1 MTAPAA
7 MPAAMPAA
15 LSGAMKLLRLIA
27 RTRRWLIVAG
37 LAAVVVITLQR
48 GVFSNTHTT
57 FPIFRQSY
65 HHLVT
70 GSDLYAMYPAEQG
83 NAPADRFKYSP
94 TAALLYG
101 PFAIVPSAF
110 GLLLWNLLN
119 ATALFLAFTVLLRRR
134 AATLAMVLTLPF
146 LVHSLQSSS
155 SNGLVAALIIFAFV
169 AIDRGSRWGA
179 ATLIALGT
187 LIKLF
192 PIAALT
198 FALFS
203 PKRWKFVVA
212 FAVVFAA
219 LLATPLLVTPLHTL
233 LSQYDSWRTMVLND
247 EVDLTFGLSVMR
259 GIRVYLGVDMP
270 NWPLQAIGTAL
281 LVLPLALHRER
292 WHEANFRRLFL
303 SSVLV
308 FCVVFNH
315 QAEHQ
320 SFVIAAAGMGS
331 WYVTSARTVQHTVM
345 LVLALVGIETLPFV
359 LIWMSMQADLIWWPP
374 QRVRKAVPSGEP
386 DPFMVGAPFAAIRQS
401 RAEALP

>member
-1 MTAPAA
+1 
-7 MPAAMPAA
+7 MPAAK
-15 LSGAMKLLRLIA
+15 SGVTKLFRLIA
-27 RTRRWLIVAG
+27 RTRRWLIIAG
-37 LAAVVVITLQR
+37 LAAVVVATLQR

-101 PFAIVPSAF
+101 PFAIVPAAF

-169 AIDRGSRWGA
+169 AIERGSQWGS
-179 ATLIALGT
+179 ATLVALGV

-198 FALFS
+198 FALFQ
-203 PKRWKFVVA
+203 PKRWKFAIA
-212 FAVVFAA
+212 FVVVFAA
-219 LLATPLLVTPLHTL
+219 LLAMPLLVTPLHTL
-233 LSQYDSWRTMVLND
+233 LAQYDSWRMMVLSD

-259 GIRVYLGVDMP
+259 GIRVYLGIEMP

-292 WHEANFRRLFL
+292 WQEANFRRLFL

-320 SFVIAAAGMGS
+320 SFVIAAAGMGI
-331 WYVTSARTVQHTVM
+331 WYATTARTVRHTVM

-359 LIWMSMQADLIWWPP
+359 LIWISMQAELIWWPP
-374 QRVRKAVPSGEP
+374 RAERNAAPSTEPEPSILGVPS
-386 DPFMVGAPFAAIRQS
+386 AAIRQS
-401 RAEALP
+401 RAEALS

>member
-1 MTAPAA
+1 MAAPAT
-7 MPAAMPAA
+7 MPEAS
-15 LSGAMKLLRLIA
+15 SGVTKLFRLIA
-27 RTRRWLIVAG
+27 RTRRWLIIAG
-37 LAAVVVITLQR
+37 LAAVVVATLQR
-48 GVFSNTHTT
+48 GVFSNAHTT

-83 NAPADRFKYSP
+83 TAPADRFKYSP
-94 TAALLYG
+94 IAALLYG
-101 PFAIVPSAF
+101 PFAIVPAAL
-110 GLLLWNLLN
+110 GLFLWNLLN
-119 ATALFLAFTVLLRRR
+119 AIALFLAFNVLLRRR

-169 AIDRGSRWGA
+169 AIERGSRWGS
-179 ATLIALGT
+179 ATLVALGT

-198 FALFS
+198 FALFQ

-212 FAVVFAA
+212 FSVVFAA
-219 LLATPLLVTPLHTL
+219 LLAMPLLVTPLHTL
-233 LSQYDSWRTMVLND
+233 LAQYDSWRTMVLSD

-259 GIRVYLGVDMP
+259 AMRVYLGIEMP

-320 SFVIAAAGMGS
+320 SFVIAAAGMGI
-331 WYVTSARTVQHTVM
+331 WYATTARTVRHTVM

-359 LIWMSMQADLIWWPP
+359 LIWISMQADLIWWPP
-374 QRVRKAVPSGEP
+374 RRERKVAPSAEPAILGVPS
-386 DPFMVGAPFAAIRQS
+386 AAILQS

>member
-1 MTAPAA
+1 
-7 MPAAMPAA
+7 MPAAT
-15 LSGAMKLLRLIA
+15 SGASKLFQLIA

-37 LAAVVVITLQR
+37 LAAVVVATLQR

-65 HHLVT
+65 HHLVA
-70 GSDLYAMYPAEQG
+70 GSDLYAMYPGEQG
-83 NAPADRFKYSP
+83 AAPADRFKYSP

-101 PFAIVPSAF
+101 PFAIVPSAL

-119 ATALFLAFTVLLRRR
+119 ATALFLAFNVLLRRR
-134 AATLAMVLTLPF
+134 AAALAMALTLPF

-169 AIDRGSRWGA
+169 AIERGSRWGA
-179 ATLIALGT
+179 ATLVALGA

-198 FALFS
+198 FALFQ
-203 PKRWKFVVA
+203 PNRRRFVGA
-212 FAVVFAA
+212 FAVVFVA
-219 LLATPLLVTPLHTL
+219 LLAMPLLLTPAHTL
-233 LSQYDSWRTMVLND
+233 LEQYASWRRMVFSD
-247 EVDLTFGLSVMR
+247 EVDLAFGLSVMR

-308 FCVVFNH
+308 FCVIFNH

-320 SFVIAAAGMGS
+320 SFVIAAAGMGI
-331 WYVTSARTVQHTVM
+331 WYVTTARTVRHTVM

-359 LIWMSMQADLIWWPP
+359 FIWLTIQADLIWWPP
-374 QRVRKAVPSGEP
+374 RHERKAVPNADGEP
-386 DPFMVGAPFAAIRQS
+386 FILAVPSAATLRS
-401 RAEALP
+401 PAEALP

>member
-1 MTAPAA
+1 
-7 MPAAMPAA
+7 MPKAT
-15 LSGAMKLLRLIA
+15 SGVTKLFRLIA

-37 LAAVVVITLQR
+37 LAAVVVATLQR

-65 HHLVT
+65 HHLVA

-94 TAALLYG
+94 TAALLFG
-101 PFAIVPSAF
+101 PFAIVPSVL

-119 ATALFLAFTVLLRRR
+119 ATALFLAFNALLRRR
-134 AATLAMVLTLPF
+134 AATIAMALTLPF
-146 LVHSLQSSS
+146 LVHSLQSSA

-169 AIDRGSRWGA
+169 AIERGSRWGGA
-179 ATLIALGT
+179 ALVALGA

-192 PIAALT
+192 PVAALT
-198 FALFS
+198 FALFQ
-203 PKRWKFVVA
+203 PKRWKFAGA
-212 FAVVFAA
+212 FAVVFVA
-219 LLATPLLVTPLHTL
+219 LLAMPLLITPAHTL
-233 LSQYDSWRTMVLND
+233 LAQYASWRTMVLSD

-259 GIRVYLGVDMP
+259 GLRVYLGLGMP

-281 LVLPLALHRER
+281 LVLPLTLHRER

-320 SFVIAAAGMGS
+320 SFVIAAAGMGI
-331 WYVTSARTVQHTVM
+331 WYATSQRTVRHTVM

-359 LIWMSMQADLIWWPP
+359 LIWLTMQADLIWWPP
-374 QRVRKAVPSGEP
+374 RRERKAAPSEELDPFILGVPS
-386 DPFMVGAPFAAIRQS
+386 AAILQS
-401 RAEALP
+401 HAEALP